1 MSNTEQDSYC
11 EDYTASAMLATCD
24 SQRLLTA
31 GVRRVDPVT
40 PRSSALTPALPTSS
54 NRVTQFFVLCKN
66 PRFEISHHQRKLKL
80 SG

>member
-1 MSNTEQDSYC
+1 MQADRDVQHRAGQLLR
-11 EDYTASAMLATCD
+11 DYTASTMPATCD

-54 NRVTQFFVLCKN
+54 NRVTQFFVLVQKS
-66 PRFEISHHQRKLKL
+66 PF
-80 SG
+80 